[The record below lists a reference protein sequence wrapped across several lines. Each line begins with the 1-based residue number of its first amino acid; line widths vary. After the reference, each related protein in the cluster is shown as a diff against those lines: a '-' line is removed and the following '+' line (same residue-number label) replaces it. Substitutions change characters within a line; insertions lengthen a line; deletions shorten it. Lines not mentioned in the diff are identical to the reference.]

1 VKRPIAYVSGLGVH
15 LPERVVTNKDFE
27 ARLETSDQWIVE
39 RTGIRERRFAGPEE
53 TVATMSVGATEQA
66 FARAGITGNDLD
78 AIIVATA
85 TPDHPVPSTACY
97 LQALLGAPKAAAF
110 DISAACSGFVYGV
123 TMAEALICAGQ
134 GQHVL
139 VIGGEKLTCITDQND
154 RSTAILFGD
163 GVGAAIVSAGS
174 PNGRG
179 ILSTFMKSNGALAEL
194 LYIPAGGT
202 SAPMSEEVLQSR
214 SNYLKMAGREV
225 FKHAVLTM
233 AEACDEAIARAGI
246 KPEEID
252 LLVPHQANIRIIDA
266 TAKHAGIPPEK
277 VVVTVDR
284 YGNTSAASIPM
295 ALAHAEATGR
305 LKQGMVVLLVAFGA
319 GFTWGSTVVRW

>member
-1 VKRPIAYVSGLGVH
+1 MKRPIAYVSGLGVH

-66 FARAGITGNDLD
+66 FARAGITGNGSLD

-110 DISAACSGFVYGV
+110 DISAACSGFVYGM

-154 RSTAILFGD
+154 RSTAILLFGD
-163 GVGAAIVSAGS
+163 GVGAATSRLDLPTAGASS
-174 PNGRG
+174 PP
-179 ILSTFMKSNGALAEL
+179 S
-194 LYIPAGGT
+194 
-202 SAPMSEEVLQSR
+202 
-214 SNYLKMAGREV
+214 
-225 FKHAVLTM
+225 
-233 AEACDEAIARAGI
+233 
-246 KPEEID
+246 
-252 LLVPHQANIRIIDA
+252 
-266 TAKHAGIPPEK
+266 
-277 VVVTVDR
+277 
-284 YGNTSAASIPM
+284 
-295 ALAHAEATGR
+295 
-305 LKQGMVVLLVAFGA
+305 
-319 GFTWGSTVVRW
+319 

>member
-1 VKRPIAYVSGLGVH
+1 MKRPIAYVSGLGVH
-15 LPERVVTNKDFE
+15 LPERVVTNRDFE

-53 TVATMSVGATEQA
+53 TVATMSVGATGQA
-66 FARAGITGNDLD
+66 FARAGITANDLD

-85 TPDHPVPSTACY
+85 TPDHPLPSTACY

-110 DISAACSGFVYGV
+110 DISAACSGFVYGL

-139 VIGGEKLTCITDQND
+139 VVGGEKLTCITDQND

-163 GVGAAIVSAGS
+163 GVGAAVVSAGS
-174 PNGRG
+174 PDGRG

-202 SAPMSEEVLQSR
+202 SAPMSEDVLRSR

-252 LLVPHQANIRIIDA
+252 LLVPHQANVRIIDA

-305 LKQGMVVLLVAFGA
+305 LKPGMVVLLVAFGA